1 MTSSFSYVRDRSL
14 QIYLYNKPFLMHQD
28 RCMRSFSAAVFEEP
42 LPVIRS
48 PTICLPST
56 RSLEVPINVF
66 QPRSAALPHD
76 TRRQR
81 LWNTIEAR
89 FLPRSEMKEAVCGLE

>member
-1 MTSSFSYVRDRSL
+1 
-14 QIYLYNKPFLMHQD
+14 
-28 RCMRSFSAAVFEEP
+28 MRSFSAAVFEEP

-89 FLPRSEMKEAVCGLE
+89 FFAKKRNERSGLRSGVKIWRFWRIV